1 MPVTLPPLPYSYEAL
16 EPHIGAATLETHY
29 DKHHRAYVDKTNQLI
44 AGGPFADKPLEE
56 IVRNSEGALFN
67 NAGQAWNHTFYWRSM
82 RPDGGGAPSGA
93 LAEAIN
99 KAFGNVDGFK
109 REFADAAINQFGSGW
124 AWLAL
129 DGEGSLRI
137 VATANADNP
146 LTKDMVPLLT
156 CDVWEHAYY
165 LDYRNQ
171 RAKYVQAFVD
181 HLINWAF
188 AEENLQAA
196 RAGR

>member
-44 AGGPFADKPLEE
+44 AGGPFAEQPLEE
-56 IVRNSEGALFN
+56 IVRKSEGTLFN
-67 NAGQAWNHTFYWRSM
+67 NAGQAWNHNFYWRSM
-82 RPDGGGAPSGA
+82 RPNGGGAPSGA
-93 LAEAIN
+93 LGEAIT
-99 KAFGNVDGFK
+99 KAFGSVDDFK
-109 REFADAAINQFGSGW
+109 REFAEAANNQFGSGW

-129 DGEGSLRI
+129 DREGSLRI
-137 VATANADNP
+137 VSTGNADNP

-171 RAKYVQAFVD
+171 RARYTQAFVD

-196 RAGR
+196 RPGR